1 MSLEKANFELKAKS
15 DRLENQFL
23 LVTQQNLNDFRS
35 TLEGLDAKFSA
46 EISELKS
53 AMQVQT
59 IEINTLKLSE
69 SDLKTQLTAA
79 NFKIAEIEK
88 NSAELAGQLKILS
101 DRNTD
106 DSPRLST
113 ISGNATTVLAV
124 SGRPGARG
132 FPGPMGP
139 PGRFLFLIKFLI

>member
-46 EISELKS
+46 EISDLKS
-53 AMQVQT
+53 AMQIQT
-59 IEINTLKLSE
+59 IEMNTLKLSE
-69 SDLKTQLTAA
+69 SDLKIQLTNA
-79 NFKIAEIEK
+79 NIKIAEIEK
-88 NSAELAGQLKILS
+88 NSAELAGKLKVLLDKNI
-101 DRNTD
+101 DE
-106 DSPRLST
+106 SPRFST

-139 PGRFLFLIKFLI
+139 PGKVKMC